1 MGKGEKGR
9 RRRRSGGG
17 DPQGRAGKEDTKEQG
32 SGGERNNNNKVC
44 KQDSPSPSRNEIHQG
59 LSGPSER
66 LISHVA
72 SVLLSRAPAEWDQ
85 AAQVKTGR
93 ETPVPRG
100 QGLRPRSPRRGRAAP
115 LSFRIPGRGFEHE
128 ARRGKGGRKGVGPE
142 GGEGTF
148 FPVSALP
155 WLLSLL

>member
-1 MGKGEKGR
+1 MGKGEEGRR

-72 SVLLSRAPAEWDQ
+72 SALLSLAPAEWDQ

-93 ETPVPRG
+93 ETPIPRG
-100 QGLRPRSPRRGRAAP
+100 QSGFPRRGSAAP
-115 LSFRIPGRGFEHE
+115 LSLRIPGCGVEHE
-128 ARRGKGGRKGVGPE
+128 ARRGKGGRKCVGTE
-142 GGEGTF
+142 GSEGTF

-155 WLLSLL
+155 WLLPLL

>member
-1 MGKGEKGR
+1 ME
-9 RRRRSGGG
+9 GG

-32 SGGERNNNNKVC
+32 SGGERNNHNKVC
-44 KQDSPSPSRNEIHQG
+44 KQDSPSPSRKEIHQG

-72 SVLLSRAPAEWDQ
+72 SALLSLAPAEWDQ

-100 QGLRPRSPRRGRAAP
+100 QGCGSGPAFRTAGGLLPSPFASQAADLNMKHSGAKVGVRAWGQRRARGHFSLS
-115 LSFRIPGRGFEHE
+115 LSFLGCCRCYDYFNE
-128 ARRGKGGRKGVGPE
+128 
-142 GGEGTF
+142 
-148 FPVSALP
+148 
-155 WLLSLL
+155 